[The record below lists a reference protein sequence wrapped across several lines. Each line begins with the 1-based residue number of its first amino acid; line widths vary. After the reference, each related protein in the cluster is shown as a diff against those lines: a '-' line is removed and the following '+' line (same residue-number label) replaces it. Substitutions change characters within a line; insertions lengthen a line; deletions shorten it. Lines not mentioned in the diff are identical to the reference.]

1 VNRAIVLWNAT
12 PHLQI
17 LADEVEERVVSAHR
31 EWVRKSTGVSRLMLR
46 TAATAADAALAL
58 AIGNPYSAHLH

>member
-1 VNRAIVLWNAT
+1 
-12 PHLQI
+12 
-17 LADEVEERVVSAHR
+17 VVSAHR